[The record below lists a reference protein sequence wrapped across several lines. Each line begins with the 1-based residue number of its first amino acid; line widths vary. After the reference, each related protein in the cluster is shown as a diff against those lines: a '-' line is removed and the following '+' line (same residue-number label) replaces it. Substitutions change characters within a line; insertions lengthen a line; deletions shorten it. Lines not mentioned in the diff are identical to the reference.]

1 MPPNPVSVSQLRK
14 ETGVSDV
21 TLYKWRKDYQH
32 KGVAVPTNPKNPEQW
47 AAGDKLAVVIE
58 TASLNQTQFSEYCR
72 SKGLYPEEET
82 GARG

>member
-1 MPPNPVSVSQLRK
+1 MEKRLSTQ
-14 ETGVSDV
+14 
-21 TLYKWRKDYQH
+21 
-32 KGVAVPTNPKNPEQW
+32 GVAVPTIPKNPEQW